1 MAQMMMIYLKEEKYL
16 EDILTALISV
26 DITEASI
33 SEGIHLHNL
42 AAYNIP
48 IFAGFR
54 DFLIPHKT
62 HCKWIHAIVDD
73 KKKIDQLMKELS
85 AIGIDFEKEDIGTLV
100 AFPLEIMKQKKE

>member
-1 MAQMMMIYLKEEKYL
+1 MAYMMVIYLKEERYL

-26 DITEASI
+26 DIMEATV

-54 DFLIPHKT
+54 DFLKPQKT

-73 KKKIDQLMKELS
+73 KKKIEQMTEEL
-85 AIGIDFEKEDIGTLV
+85 ANIGIDFEKDDIGMLV
-100 AFPLEIMKQKKE
+100 AFPLEVLKKKKE